1 LQFVANPV
9 EATTKMP
16 TLYHSKLSLKAG
28 TPARLTR
35 MSMHAALISLAGV
48 QLLLSLIGCSSAATP
63 KPQPAAA
70 PETKAT
76 ARPEKPASNWIK
88 DEKANVMDNTKE
100 ISIATSATGDV
111 GGTLLIR
118 FKGKQVDAYVAT
130 KEVVDDE
137 RASVR
142 IKFDDGEPAKQV
154 WGRSTDYRAVFSP
167 DPVGLITKLETSK
180 KFYIE
185 YHPYQKVAETIIFD
199 VSGLDPLLPQA
210 EMAEHKKKWEQGNAA
225 NAALRARILPYIH
238 PCKRKEFIGNP
249 VPPGKWCW
257 VDPDDVTG
265 GEESA
270 PWDTKEAALQN
281 ALELKRLGLNFK
293 NK

>member
-1 LQFVANPV
+1 
-9 EATTKMP
+9 MP
-16 TLYHSKLSLKAG
+16 IAYQPKLSLKASM
-28 TPARLTR
+28 PARLAG
-35 MSMHAALISLAGV
+35 MSKHAILVSLAGA
-48 QLLLSLIGCSSAATP
+48 QLVLSAIGCSSASAP
-63 KPQPAAA
+63 KPQPSAAA
-70 PETKAT
+70 ETKA
-76 ARPEKPASNWIK
+76 APAPEKPASNWVK

-100 ISIATSATGDV
+100 ISLVTSAVGDV

-118 FKGKQVDAYVAT
+118 FKGKQLDAYVAT

-137 RASVR
+137 RAGVR
-142 IKFDDGEPAKQV
+142 IKFDDGEPARQV

-185 YHPYQKVAETIIFD
+185 YRPYQKVAETIIFD
-199 VSGLDPLLPQA
+199 VSGLEPLLPQA
-210 EMAEHKKKWEQGNAA
+210 EMAVHKQKWEQSNAA
-225 NAALRARILPYIH
+225 NAALRARILPYVH
-238 PCKRKEFIGNP
+238 PCKRKEFIGSP
-249 VPPGKWCW
+249 VPPGSWCW

-270 PWDTKEAALQN
+270 PWSTKEGALQN
-281 ALELKRLGLNFK
+281 ALDLKRLGLNFK

>member
-1 LQFVANPV
+1 
-9 EATTKMP
+9 MP
-16 TLYHSKLSLKAG
+16 IAYRPKLSLKA
-28 TPARLTR
+28 TMPARLAR
-35 MSMHAALISLAGV
+35 MSMHAILVSFAGA
-48 QLLLSLIGCSSAATP
+48 QLVLSAIGCSSASAP
-63 KPQPAAA
+63 KPQPSAAA
-70 PETKAT
+70 ETKA
-76 ARPEKPASNWIK
+76 APAPEKPASNWTK

-100 ISIATSATGDV
+100 ISLVTSAVGDV

-118 FKGKQVDAYVAT
+118 FKGKQLDAYVAT

-137 RASVR
+137 RAGVR
-142 IKFDDGEPAKQV
+142 IKFDDGDPARQV

-199 VSGLDPLLPQA
+199 VSGLEPLLPQA
-210 EMAEHKKKWEQGNAA
+210 EMAVHKQKWEQSNAA
-225 NAALRARILPYIH
+225 NAALRARILPYVH
-238 PCKRKEFIGNP
+238 PCKRKEFIGRP
-249 VPPGKWCW
+249 VPPGSWCW

-270 PWDTKEAALQN
+270 PWSTKEGALQN
-281 ALELKRLGLNFK
+281 ALDLKRLGLNFK
-293 NK
+293 NR